1 MKHFMKAV
9 SLAVFFL
16 CIAVSV
22 KAQPTTEAARQEP
35 AAKQQKQ
42 QHVYR
47 GSKIIGATVRDA
59 KDKKIGEIKDLVLDS
74 ARGEVAYAV
83 VSFGG
88 VIGVGQKYHAIPW
101 RVLQASDDGRYYVL
115 HADKETLTQAPGF
128 DKGNWPDMADSKW
141 SADIDRYWS
150 RRLGSGPPADRNLSS
165 GVSGASDMPAPERR
179 TGRAGA
185 EGGSAR

>member
-1 MKHFMKAV
+1 MKYFMTTV
-9 SLAVFFL
+9 SLAVFSL
-16 CIAVSV
+16 CIAGPA
-22 KAQPTTEAARQEP
+22 KAQPATDTARQES
-35 AAKQQKQ
+35 AAKQLKQ

-47 GSKIIGATVRDA
+47 GSKIIGATVRNA
-59 KDKKIGEIKDLVLDS
+59 NDKKIGEIKDLVLDS

-101 RVLQASDDGRYYVL
+101 RILQASDDGRYYVL

-165 GVSGASDMPAPERR
+165 GVSGPGDMPASERR

-185 EGGSAR
+185 EGSSAR